1 MVGPCATTR
10 TPRSLDV
17 CLDFAVMDDSAGRD
31 QPPFGAVLKRLRLA
45 AGMTQEALADHAGLS
60 ARAIS
65 DLERNPSRRPRLTT
79 VALLADALASSTGD
93 RSALLAAARCDHPQA
108 EDSAPDSPHGV
119 LPRPLTPLLGRAGV
133 TAAITELLQ
142 RGDTQL
148 LTLTGP
154 GGVGKTRVAIEVARH
169 IRDAFADGVVFVDLT
184 PLRDPALVLRRIA
197 AGLRIDDREATAL
210 HDRIV
215 AALHDRR
222 LLVVLDNLEHLLPAT
237 TDVVALLEA
246 CPSVVVLATSRISPR
261 VRAGRDYTIAPL
273 ALPDKTDAA
282 DVVARSPAVA
292 LFVDRAHAAG
302 VDLPDDDLRIVGDI
316 CRRLEGL
323 PLALELA
330 AARTRVLPPTAL
342 RARLDRQLTVL
353 VDGPRDLPAR
363 QQTLRDAI
371 AWSHDLL
378 REPQQ
383 AVLRRL
389 SVFAGGGT
397 LDAADA
403 VCGHT
408 GLASTSVL
416 DQLTVLIDSNLIRV
430 HRSADNDDAP
440 RVMMLETIRQFGI
453 EQLADH
459 DELEA
464 TCRRHADHYV
474 TVAEALTARLS
485 GPDAPDAAARLD
497 AEHDNLRAALQW
509 LCDRA
514 DTPTALRLVGCLW
527 PYWFQRGH
535 LTEGLRWLRDALD
548 LPGADTTTP
557 PLRVAA
563 LVGTARLAMDQAD
576 DAAAQAACAAAVALA
591 RAHGD
596 SHQLIAAL
604 NVRGYVAQ
612 LRDHYAESVRDYD
625 EARTLAHAAH
635 DGSGEAEAL
644 RGLAAAAMFT
654 GDGNRA
660 RDLADDS
667 LAVARTSGDDRLVAQ
682 SLSFLAWQATNT
694 GDHDRAED
702 LATASLDRW
711 QRLGDT
717 GEVAELHFQLG
728 NTAMFQGHHQ
738 RADRSFQDALAMHRD
753 RGDVLHLSR
762 DLAGAGAAALN
773 LEDHDRARKLLV
785 DSLDLATRHDD
796 RWDQAMALT
805 ILGHVELAAGHDGR
819 AFTLLREAI
828 EHFHAIGNL
837 LYLPWCL
844 EGLASVASARGDLT
858 LAAELDGARDTVA
871 DQVGVAMPP
880 LHPDGYAR
888 TLTVIE
894 DSLTATDLEAART
907 TGRTR
912 PLDQTIARS
921 VGAHHT
927 ADSAS

>member
-1 MVGPCATTR
+1 
-10 TPRSLDV
+10 
-17 CLDFAVMDDSAGRD
+17 
-31 QPPFGAVLKRLRLA
+31 VLKRLRLA
-45 AGMTQEALADHAGLS
+45 AGMTQEALAERSGLS
-60 ARAIS
+60 AKAIS
-65 DLERNPSRRPRLTT
+65 DLERDSSRRPRLTT
-79 VALLADALASSTGD
+79 VALLADALVLSTGD
-93 RSALLAAARCDHPQA
+93 RAALLTAARHDHTPP
-108 EDSAPDSPHGV
+108 PDHARTASHRE

-133 TAAITELLQ
+133 TAAIAELLQ

-154 GGVGKTRVAIEVARH
+154 GGVGKTRVAIEVARRV
-169 IRDAFADGVVFVDLT
+169 RDTFADGVVFVDLT
-184 PLRDPALVLRRIA
+184 PLRDAALVLRRIA
-197 AGLRIDDREATAL
+197 AGLSIDDRATTPL

-246 CPSVVVLATSRISPR
+246 CPSVVVLATSRVSPR

-273 ALPDKTDAA
+273 ALPDEA
-282 DVVARSPAVA
+282 DGADTLARSPAVA

-302 VDLPDDDLRIVGDI
+302 VDLPDDADSLRMVADI

-363 QQTLRDAI
+363 QRTLRDAV

-378 REPQQ
+378 SEPQQ

-389 SVFAGGGT
+389 SVFAGGCT

-430 HRSADNDDAP
+430 RAPADNDDAP
-440 RVMMLETIRQFGI
+440 RVTVLETIREFGI
-453 EQLADH
+453 EQLQDH
-459 DELEA
+459 DELDVI
-464 TCRRHADHYV
+464 RQRHAEHFV
-474 TVAEALTARLS
+474 AVAEAITARLS
-485 GPDAPDAAARLD
+485 GPDAPEAAARLD
-497 AEHDNLRAALQW
+497 TEHDNLRAAMQW

-514 DTPTALRLVGCLW
+514 DAPAAVRLARCLW

-535 LTEGLRWLRDALD
+535 LTEGRRRLRDALD
-548 LPGADTTTP
+548 LPGAAAVAA
-557 PLRVAA
+557 PLRLAA

-576 DAAAQAACAAAVALA
+576 DDAAQAACAAAVALA

-596 SHQLIAAL
+596 PHQLIAAL

-612 LRDHYAESVRDYD
+612 LRDHYADSVRDYD
-625 EARTLAHAAH
+625 EARALAHAAH
-635 DGSGEAEAL
+635 DRSGEAEAL
-644 RGLAAAAMFT
+644 RGLATAAMFT
-654 GDGNRA
+654 GDGDRA
-660 RDLADDS
+660 RALADDS
-667 LAVARTSGDDRLVAQ
+667 LAVARTTGDDRLVAQ
-682 SLSFLAWQATNT
+682 SLSFLAWQATNA

-702 LATASLDRW
+702 LAAESLERW
-711 QRLGDT
+711 RRLGDT

-728 NTAMFQGHHQ
+728 NTAMFRGDHD
-738 RADRSFQDALAMHRD
+738 RADRSFRDALAVHRD

-773 LEDHDRARKLLV
+773 LGDHDRARKLLV
-785 DSLDLATRHDD
+785 DSLDLARRQDD

-805 ILGHVELAAGHDGR
+805 LLGQVELAAGHDVR
-819 AFTLLREAI
+819 AFAALREAI

-844 EGLASVASARGDLT
+844 EGLAGVAAARGDLM
-858 LAAELDGARDTVA
+858 LAAELDGARETVA
-871 DQVGVAMPP
+871 AQVGVAMPP
-880 LHPDGYAR
+880 IHPDGYSR
-888 TLTVIE
+888 TVTAMQTALR
-894 DSLTATDLEAART
+894 ATDLEAART

-921 VGAHHT
+921 VGGRHT